1 MLSITGSMFQGSILG
16 LTLFLCYI
24 NDIFNAT
31 SLATLLFADNTAWPA
46 ENKNLHDLIN
56 NVNYKLNKLEVTL
69 KANKMVVNVSKT
81 NCNTF
86 HTKGKKVD
94 LDGYQVV
101 LVTMTLMPCYLTLVL
116 STFRMYPC

>member
-16 LTLFLCYI
+16 LILFLCYI

-31 SLATLLFADNTAWPA
+31 SLATLLFADNTACPA
-46 ENKNLHDLIN
+46 ENKSLHDLIN

-69 KANKMVVNVSKT
+69 KAIKMAINVSKT

-86 HTKGKKVD
+86 HTKSKK
-94 LDGYQVV
+94 
-101 LVTMTLMPCYLTLVL
+101 
-116 STFRMYPC
+116 SRS